1 MLTLKNV
8 KRALQIVATVVTVAL
23 VVIEK
28 LEKV

>member
-8 KRALQIVATVVTVAL
+8 KRALQIVVTIVTVAL

-28 LEKV
+28 FEKV

>member
-8 KRALQIVATVVTVAL
+8 KRALQIVATLVTVAL

-28 LEKV
+28 LENV

>member
-28 LEKV
+28 LEKG